1 MDAPNSISFCM
12 RNLRGVNRLFIF
24 VMICL
29 YYLYKAIFSDQ
40 LIGRDMKRS
49 FTILKGWAQTICPAL
64 GIEVTV
70 SGVPPTGGYLYVAN
84 HRSYI
89 DPAVILQYIMAA
101 TIAKD
106 EIRKWPLIGAG
117 AKAAHTVFIKR
128 NLKASRKATRISM
141 RRLLERGYSVLI
153 FPEGTTYEGPG
164 TLDLRPGP
172 FQVAEDGRFPIVPI
186 AIEYKCVDDAWVG
199 DDNFVGHFLKAF
211 GKKTTRVHISF
222 GSVIQPTEWEE
233 MHAEAQ
239 EWIQKETLKL
249 RERFDTQTE
258 PVRIN
263 ERVAVPA

>member
-1 MDAPNSISFCM
+1 MDAPSSISYRM
-12 RNLRGVNRLFIF
+12 SKLRGISRLFVFIS
-24 VMICL
+24 VCL
-29 YYLYKAIFSDQ
+29 YYLYRAIVPDQ
-40 LIGRDMKRS
+40 MMGQDMKRS
-49 FTILKGWAQTICPAL
+49 FSVLKAWASTICPAL

-89 DPAVILQYIMAA
+89 DPAVILKYIMAA

-128 NLKASRKATRISM
+128 DLKSSRKATRIAM

-172 FQVAEDGRFPIVPI
+172 FQVAEDGRFPVVPI
-186 AIEYKCVDDAWVG
+186 ALEYQHVDDAWVG
-199 DDNFVGHFLKAF
+199 NDNFVGHFLKAF
-211 GKKTTRVHISF
+211 GKKRTRVHISF

-233 MHAEAQ
+233 MHKEAQ
-239 EWIQKETLKL
+239 DWMTKETLKL
-249 RERFDTQTE
+249 RERYDALGV

-263 ERVAVPA
+263 EQVAVPA